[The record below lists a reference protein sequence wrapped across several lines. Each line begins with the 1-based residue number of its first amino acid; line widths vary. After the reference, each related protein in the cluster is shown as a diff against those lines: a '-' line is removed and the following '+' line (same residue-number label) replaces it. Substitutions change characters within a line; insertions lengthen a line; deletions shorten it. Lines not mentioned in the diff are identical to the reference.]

1 MTPTGTMSSLAASH
15 AYAVLPAEDISRAR
29 AFYGDTLGL
38 PVEDMPGPQFM
49 IHAGGDSRVLVYET
63 SHTTAHNTAAVFLVD
78 DLPATM
84 SALSSH
90 GVCFEEYDMPGLK
103 TVDGIAESPSG
114 SSAWFT
120 DSEGNIVSLTH
131 MH

>member
-1 MTPTGTMSSLAASH
+1 MTPTGTMSGLAASN

-29 AFYGDTLGL
+29 TFYGDTLGL
-38 PVEDMPGPQFM
+38 PLEDMPGPQFM
-49 IHAGGDSRVLVYET
+49 IHAGGDSRILVYET

-78 DLPATM
+78 DLIATM
-84 SALSSH
+84 SSLSSR

-103 TVDGIAESPSG
+103 TVDGIAESPAG

-131 MH
+131 LN